1 MFTLVNKITHKHI
14 AFAINI
20 LVALFFVTV
29 LAFKKGYS
37 YVPMTLAVVAIIFLF
52 VDLFIIKNKVSLKK
66 SDKLLIYSFLFYF
79 LTFLISFLINND
91 KIRVLDN
98 PARGLLF
105 LPLIV
110 LFIYYPINIKV
121 ILHSIPIGSLIAGL
135 TAIHQKFYIKQ
146 TVFSEY
152 MSIQAGDISM
162 TLGVLSIAITLYLYT
177 QNNYKFAILYLIFAV
192 LGINASVLAG
202 TRGAWISI
210 IITLPLIFL
219 LYKKYLNK
227 LFYITVIIFLSLF
240 IGFSINSPIVKN
252 RINLIQQ
259 EYSSY
264 IENNNNATTSIGARL
279 DMWKS
284 STLAIIEKPIF
295 GWGADGYKQ
304 LTHKQAE
311 DKIIHQHTT
320 IFNTPHNQF
329 LDAGAKRGIIG
340 ILGLLAIFFVPL
352 IYFYKQL
359 NNTVLQERCVGIL
372 GIIHILSTMIY
383 CLTQSFLSH
392 SSGSIF
398 YIFLVILLYSS
409 LKDKKRL

>member
-1 MFTLVNKITHKHI
+1 MLTLVNKITHKHI
-14 AFAINI
+14 TFAINI

-37 YVPMTLAVVAIIFLF
+37 YVPMTLAVVAIIVLF

-98 PARGLLF
+98 PARSLLF

-121 ILHSIPIGSLIAGL
+121 ILHIIPIGSLIAGL
-135 TAIHQKFYIKQ
+135 TAIYQKFYINKP
-146 TVFSEY
+146 VFYEY

-162 TLGVLSIAITLYLYT
+162 TLGVLSIVITLYLYT
-177 QNNYKFAILYLIFAV
+177 QNNYKLAILYLIFAV

-227 LFYITVIIFLSLF
+227 LFYITVIIFLILF

-264 IENNNNATTSIGARL
+264 IENNNATTSIGARL

-295 GWGADGYKQ
+295 GWGADGYSQ

-311 DKIIHQHTT
+311 NKIIHQNTT
-320 IFNTPHNQF
+320 TFNTPHNQF
-329 LDAGAKRGIIG
+329 LDAGTKRGVIG

-352 IYFYKQL
+352 IYFYKRL
-359 NNTVLQERCVGIL
+359 NSTNLQERCIGIL

-398 YIFLVILLYSS
+398 YIFLVILLYSNLRNNKS
-409 LKDKKRL
+409 